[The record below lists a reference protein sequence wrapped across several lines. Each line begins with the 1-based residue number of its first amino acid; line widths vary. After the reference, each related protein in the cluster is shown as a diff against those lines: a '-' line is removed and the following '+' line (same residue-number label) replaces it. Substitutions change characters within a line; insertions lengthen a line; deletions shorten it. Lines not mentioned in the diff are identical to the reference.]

1 VACAVRKAGEYENY
15 VFATKESFMQTV
27 NSYLGLLK
35 WCNANRLREEVMDT
49 IAESGY
55 AKVYD
60 FNDGRKLTI
69 KPTRTRRSYFMFLN
83 RARKHMMLDL
93 AKAA

>member
-1 VACAVRKAGEYENY
+1 
-15 VFATKESFMQTV
+15 
-27 NSYLGLLK
+27 
-35 WCNANRLREEVMDT
+35 MDT